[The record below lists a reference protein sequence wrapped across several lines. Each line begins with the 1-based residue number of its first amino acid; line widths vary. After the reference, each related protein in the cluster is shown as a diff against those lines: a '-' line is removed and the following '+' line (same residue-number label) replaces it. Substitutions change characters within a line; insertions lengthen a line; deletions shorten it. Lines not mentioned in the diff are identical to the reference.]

1 MRKAALFTSDSNF
14 RSFGRLR
21 DARQILLPLND
32 HLYFPFRLLI
42 ADDFPDSQFLPE
54 SLEDDD
60 GINLLCRDL
69 DSGIIARAEHHDNLL
84 GKP

>member
-1 MRKAALFTSDSNF
+1 MHVKYYYHSTTIYIS
-14 RSFGRLR
+14 RS
-21 DARQILLPLND
+21 
-32 HLYFPFRLLI
+32 RLLI